1 MSGDKSILEKFA
13 DTIRAA
19 ADAIVHPTA
28 GTPMEMPLNESG
40 CAITHLKRSPKAKV
54 KAPAKKTVKQSGR
67 KPAKAARKS
76 TRKSAAKQRAA
87 KPWKSAAKTAGS
99 KSARKAATKK
109 KAGKSRR

>member
-13 DTIRAA
+13 DTIKAA

-28 GTPMEMPLNESG
+28 GTPMKMPLNESG
-40 CAITHLKRSPKAKV
+40 YAITHLKRAKAKA
-54 KAPAKKTVKQSGR
+54 KAPAKKTVKRSGR
-67 KPAKAARKS
+67 KPAKAARNS
-76 TRKSAAKQRAA
+76 TGKSAAKQRAA

-99 KSARKAATKK
+99 KSARKGATKK